1 MKDSHRVEYFL
12 AVKRNEIPVDAATW
26 IHLENIILSKRSQSQ
41 TTIYDSVYMKFPIE
55 TNLYRDWK

>member
-12 AVKRNEIPVDAATW
+12 AVKRNEIPVDGATW

-41 TTIYDSVYMKFPIE
+41 TTIYDSAYMKFPIE
-55 TNLYRDWK
+55 TNLYRDRK